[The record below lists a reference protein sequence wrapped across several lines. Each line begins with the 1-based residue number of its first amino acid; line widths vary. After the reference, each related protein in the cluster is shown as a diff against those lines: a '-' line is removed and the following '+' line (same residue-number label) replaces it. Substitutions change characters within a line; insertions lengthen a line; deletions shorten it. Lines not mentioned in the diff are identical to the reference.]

1 MKSLFINLSLVCCL
15 YFFSCNQSGSN
26 EKFAQLNDSMSL
38 SGLAGDSV
46 KLVKT
51 AGINFKVKDVEQSAR
66 SISTLA
72 RKFGG
77 MLFNQSYAAA
87 ETGRNEL
94 KISADSLLVISTFTP
109 HADITTRVP
118 AENLEEFMYGVA
130 DLGYFTESHTLN
142 IDDKSIDY
150 LENILKQK
158 NRKEVLSSPTPGK
171 AKSLTDIQTIG
182 VKDEIIGRQMAD
194 RVIDA
199 NANYSLVHIALTQNS
214 LVRKEIIPN
223 YVTADYQLPF
233 GKRLLNSLND
243 GWQYFLSFSII
254 LANLWVF
261 ILVSILVFI
270 FYKFAARNTKALRFT
285 IKP

>member
-1 MKSLFINLSLVCCL
+1 MLISSL
-15 YFFSCNQSGSN
+15 YFFSCNRSD
-26 EKFAQLNDSMSL
+26 EKYGISALSDSTSA
-38 SGLAGDSV
+38 SGLTGDSV

-51 AGINFKVKDVEQSAR
+51 AGIIFKVKDVEQSGR
-66 SISTLA
+66 SISA
-72 RKFGG
+72 MAHKFGG
-77 MLFNQSYAAA
+77 LLFNQSYEAA

-94 KISADSLLVISTFTP
+94 KISTDSLLVISTYTP
-109 HADITTRVP
+109 QADITARVP

-130 DLGYFTESHTLN
+130 DLGYFTASHLLN
-142 IDDKSIDY
+142 IDDKSIEY

-158 NRKEVLSSPTPGK
+158 NRKEVLASPATGK

-182 VKDEIIGRQMAD
+182 VKDEITNGQMAD

-199 NANYSLVHIALTQNS
+199 NANYSLVHITLTQNS
-214 LVRKEIIPN
+214 IVKKEIIAN

-243 GWQYFLSFSII
+243 GWQYFLSFFIM

-270 FYKFAARNTKALRFT
+270 FYKFASRNIKAPWFT

>member
-1 MKSLFINLSLVCCL
+1 MKFLFINLSLVFCL

-26 EKFAQLNDSMSL
+26 EKFAPLNDSLSP
-38 SGLAGDSV
+38 SGLTGDSV

-77 MLFNQSYAAA
+77 MLFNQSYEAA

-94 KISADSLLVISTFTP
+94 KISADSLMVISTYTP
-109 HADITTRVP
+109 QADITARVP
-118 AENLEEFMYGVA
+118 SENLEEFMYDVA
-130 DLGYFTESHTLN
+130 DLGYFTERNMLN
-142 IDDKSIDY
+142 IDDKSINY

-158 NRKEVLSSPTPGK
+158 NRNGVLSPGR
-171 AKSLTDIQTIG
+171 AKSLTGIQTIG
-182 VKDEIIGRQMAD
+182 EMDEITNRQMAD

-199 NANYSLVHIALTQNS
+199 NANYSLVHITLKQNS
-214 LVRKEIIPN
+214 LVRKEIIAN

-233 GKRLLNSLND
+233 SKRLLNSLND
-243 GWQYFLSFSII
+243 GWQYFLSFFIM

-261 ILVSILVFI
+261 ILVGILAFI
-270 FYKFAARNTKALRFT
+270 FYKFASRNTKALRFT